1 MTKKTTKNTKNVSST
16 KKSTTSSSKSSKTV
30 KSAAKITKKAPVNKV
45 ETKTKKKN
53 ETLVKLLGYARN
65 VNPRVTMA
73 VIFVFGVLFIFSSY
87 AWFSTNLNIKIKTFN
102 MVVAKNSDLTISFDG
117 INFDRSIEI
126 TKSNIYDNL
135 GELYPNYLTQWP
147 ANGLIPVSSPGLPH
161 SDTHIFDM
169 FETNGVLY
177 RRRER
182 DRGFIRTSKAEE
194 NKPREFNYYLAFD
207 IFVKNDTG
215 SPSDDN
221 LYLDSTTDLYA
232 PGEIDEEMLGLV
244 NSFRVGIVKVGSVG
258 LDASVDAIQNIACN
272 NNCQFLIYEPNSKY
286 HTPLSV
292 EKAKK
297 YGVDLVDGQDFPTY
311 AYHKEGG
318 PIYVANTVS
327 GSDSI
332 DPEHF
337 IVQQTFTDDQIDDPM
352 FSIPNGITK
361 FRIYVWIEGQDID
374 SLETNS
380 KGTEVEISLNFE
392 KDVAGWT
399 EYDE

>member
-1 MTKKTTKNTKNVSST
+1 MTKKTTKSTKNVSST
-16 KKSTTSSSKSSKTV
+16 KKSTTNSSKSSKNV
-30 KSAAKITKKAPVNKV
+30 KSAARITKKAPVKKV
-45 ETKTKKKN
+45 ETKTKKKSSV
-53 ETLVKLLGYARN
+53 TLNKVLDYARN

-73 VIFVFGVLFIFSSY
+73 IIFVFGVLLIFSSY
-87 AWFSTNLNIKIKTFN
+87 AWFSMNLNIKIKTFN

-161 SDTHIFDM
+161 SDTHKFDM

-177 RRRER
+177 RRREK

-221 LYLDSTTDLYA
+221 FYLDSTTDLYA

-286 HTPLSV
+286 HTPLSI

-337 IVQQTFTDDQIDDPM
+337 IVQETFTEEQIDDPI
-352 FSIPNGITK
+352 FTIPNGITK

-392 KDVAGWT
+392 KDTTGWT
-399 EYDE
+399 EYN